1 MSNRKKADKL
11 KEYNN
16 SSGAERKQALETG
29 EVWIKPTM
37 CMEMKSKY
45 HRNSS
50 KREVRKMR
58 DECEY

>member
-16 SSGAERKQALETG
+16 SRGAERKQAFEKG